1 MNNVQD
7 IFTKNRRLAILRFLA
22 EDQDYSLNTSVLQ
35 SALAAIGH
43 GVSRDVVEADAA
55 WLAEQSLATME
66 RLDNLPVT
74 VLRISARGVDVA
86 RGVASHPGVDRPLP
100 R

>member
-1 MNNVQD
+1 MSNVQD

-35 SALAAIGH
+35 SALTAIGH
-43 GVSRDVVEADAA
+43 GVSRDVVEADAS
-55 WLAEQSLATME
+55 WLAEQGLATVE
-66 RLDNLPVT
+66 RLEGMPVT
-74 VLRISARGVDVA
+74 VVRIRARGMDVA
-86 RGVASHPGVDRPLP
+86 SGVASHPGVDRPLP

>member
-55 WLAEQSLATME
+55 WLAEQGLATME

-86 RGVASHPGVDRPLP
+86 RGVTSHPGVDRPLP

>member
-55 WLAEQSLATME
+55 WLAEQGLATME

-74 VLRISARGVDVA
+74 VLRISARGMDVA
-86 RGVASHPGVDRPLP
+86 RGAASHPGVDRPLP

>member
-22 EDQDYSLNTSVLQ
+22 EDQDYSLTTSVLQ

-55 WLAEQSLATME
+55 WLAEQGLATME

-74 VLRISARGVDVA
+74 VLRISTRGMDVA

>member
-43 GVSRDVVEADAA
+43 GVSRDVEEADAA
-55 WLAEQSLATME
+55 WLAEQGLATME

>member
-1 MNNVQD
+1 MNRVQEV
-7 IFTKNRRLAILRFLA
+7 FVKNRRLAILRFLA

-43 GVSRDVVEADAA
+43 GVSRDVVEADTA
-55 WLAEQSLATME
+55 WLAEQGLATME
-66 RLDNLPVT
+66 RLDSLPVT
-74 VLRISARGVDVA
+74 VLRISARGMDVA
-86 RGVASHPGVDRPLP
+86 RGVATHPGVDRPLP

>member
-43 GVSRDVVEADAA
+43 GVSRDVGEADAA
-55 WLAEQSLATME
+55 WLAEQGLATME

-74 VLRISARGVDVA
+74 VLRISARGVDGA

>member
-7 IFTKNRRLAILRFLA
+7 IFTKNRRLAILRFLV

-55 WLAEQSLATME
+55 WLAEQGLATME

>member
-1 MNNVQD
+1 MNRVQEV
-7 IFTKNRRLAILRFLA
+7 FVKNRRLAILRFLA

-55 WLAEQSLATME
+55 WLAEQGLAAME
-66 RLDNLPVT
+66 RLDHLPVT
-74 VLRISARGVDVA
+74 VLRISARGMDVA

>member
-43 GVSRDVVEADAA
+43 GVSRDVVEAGRGLAGRAGSGHNGAA
-55 WLAEQSLATME
+55 GQSP
-66 RLDNLPVT
+66 RD
-74 VLRISARGVDVA
+74 
-86 RGVASHPGVDRPLP
+86 GVADQRARRGCGARRGLSSGR
-100 R
+100 

>member
-35 SALAAIGH
+35 DLMSWFYTFTDRSEDH
-43 GVSRDVVEADAA
+43 
-55 WLAEQSLATME
+55 E
-66 RLDNLPVT
+66 R
-74 VLRISARGVDVA
+74 
-86 RGVASHPGVDRPLP
+86 
-100 R
+100 